1 MSFSRIVPLAV
12 DVPASPG
19 DAGRDPLF
27 DAWEALKEA
36 RAVPFDS
43 RNPAHW
49 QERFTVA
56 VARAAS
62 ALRDHV
68 YQVEGERTPLE
79 WALKARVGGQVMM
92 RQFAEHLPLKQKVER
107 VLSELRALRTAA
119 LPRVIDLSEQIV
131 ELEIA
136 VARHHNRLREI
147 LNGAEEPLLAAAGA
161 GAGAALPRMAR

>member
-27 DAWEALKEA
+27 DRWEALKEA

-79 WALKARVGGQVMM
+79 WALKARVGGQVMV

-107 VLSELRALRTAA
+107 VLSELRALRMAG